1 MPFLVI
7 TKLDLYKNTK
17 TMENNVFEAIIPL
30 KIQDLVSLIIE
41 KKQFDFDASLQ
52 YLYNSQL
59 YAALSVEETK
69 LWHLSSEKLL
79 DMLEKEEHTGNLEYP
94 DFF

>member
-1 MPFLVI
+1 MEI
-7 TKLDLYKNTK
+7 
-17 TMENNVFEAIIPL
+17 MENNTFEAIIPL

-41 KKQFDFDASLQ
+41 KKQFDFNVALH

-59 YAALSVEETK
+59 YAALSVEEMK

-79 DMLEKEEHTGNLEYP
+79 DMLENEKHTEYLEYP
-94 DFF
+94 DFV